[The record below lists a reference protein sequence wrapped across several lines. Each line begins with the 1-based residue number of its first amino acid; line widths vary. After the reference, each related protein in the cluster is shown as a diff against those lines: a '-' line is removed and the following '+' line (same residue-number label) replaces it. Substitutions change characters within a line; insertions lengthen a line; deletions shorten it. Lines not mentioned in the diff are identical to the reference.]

1 MFKECAE
8 ACADEPCE
16 DLKEHCGFWHDLGEC
31 DINPGAT
38 PGSNRPRGDAAAA
51 PRRRVATHLPR
62 RGDGSRRLRLRRG
75 DASRRRRGCRLDSSS
90 SRRRRG
96 GSSRANFVETSS
108 RVVAGSR
115 GPRKRRRGRRA
126 RRRLHDQPVPRGLR
140 RLRRAPAA
148 AGAVF
153 RSIPGLGCRA
163 AGPVNRRGPD
173 AEPHDQPDD
182 ARVRRTRRRP
192 EPRPAGHAHRG
203 LPERVRGRRADR
215 HGRGDDSGRGSC
227 AETGRRGS
235 GRGDSAETSRGDA
248 AALDADE
255 SEETSRGRA
264 RRRVA
269 ARGDAIRA
277 QVRDRG
283 REGRRLGA
291 RPVPLDG
298 HRGGAE
304 PHEGIERLVH
314 GDVSRPGH
322 HGRRLAPR
330 RGPRRL
336 RRREL
341 HGVRFPGRYPNV
353 TGAFEI
359 ARNSGPDRPLKSRR
373 LLHYIVQKPGQQLGL
388 KHDFTPEQT
397 LTPAGPR
404 IFSAEI
410 FLDSAPSRTGAA
422 PASPRETAAAAA
434 RLGRA
439 SRETRRRRDRG
450 RPARRPRRR
459 RDRGRSAWRRQDHGR
474 SARRR
479 RDRG

>member
-16 DLKEHCGFWHDLGEC
+16 DLKEHCGFWQDLGEC

-227 AETGRRGS
+227 ADADR
-235 GRGDSAETSRGDA
+235 SAEIWDV
-248 AALDADE
+248 E
-255 SEETSRGRA
+255 IP

-269 ARGDAIRA
+269 ATPRLWTWMNQRRRVAGGCGDGSRRA
-277 QVRDRG
+277 ATQSRAGPR
-283 REGRRLGA
+283 
-291 RPVPLDG
+291 
-298 HRGGAE
+298 
-304 PHEGIERLVH
+304 
-314 GDVSRPGH
+314 SRP
-322 HGRRLAPR
+322 RRPPPRSTSSSARRAPR
-330 RGPRRL
+330 RGRTPRRHRAAGAWGRVATRPSRASSRAASRTSQTATARTTRSSLPGAIPKRHGCL
-336 RRREL
+336 RDCSEF
-341 HGVRFPGRYPNV
+341 G
-353 TGAFEI
+353 
-359 ARNSGPDRPLKSRR
+359 SGP
-373 LLHYIVQKPGQQLGL
+373 
-388 KHDFTPEQT
+388 
-397 LTPAGPR
+397 
-404 IFSAEI
+404 
-410 FLDSAPSRTGAA
+410 TG
-422 PASPRETAAAAA
+422 
-434 RLGRA
+434 
-439 SRETRRRRDRG
+439 
-450 RPARRPRRR
+450 
-459 RDRGRSAWRRQDHGR
+459 
-474 SARRR
+474 
-479 RDRG
+479 